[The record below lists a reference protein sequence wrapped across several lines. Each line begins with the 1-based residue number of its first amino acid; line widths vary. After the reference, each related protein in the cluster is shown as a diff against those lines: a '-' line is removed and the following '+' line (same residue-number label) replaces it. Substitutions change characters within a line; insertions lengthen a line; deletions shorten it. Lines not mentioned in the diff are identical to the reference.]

1 MVLGKTTELWRQ
13 TDDNFKKK
21 IHVLLR
27 FGAILRLFRLDWSFF
42 MGKDPDPIPDLNPD
56 LS

>member
-21 IHVLLR
+21 IHVLLC
-27 FGAILRLFRLDWSFF
+27 FGAILRLFRLDWSFY
-42 MGKDPDPIPDLNPD
+42 MGIVVHPDPDLFA
-56 LS
+56 S